1 METTVLAIA
10 LLMLAVA
17 LAAIG
22 IAGLTERLPRNRWAG
37 LRSASMRD
45 DDAAWRRGHRAAGA
59 TLMAAAGPPLLLAM
73 ALFVAPPPDIAD
85 WFLVYAVVGVVT
97 GGLIALSARQADRAL
112 SGPSAE
118 D

>member
-10 LLMLAVA
+10 LLVLAGALAV
-17 LAAIG
+17 IG

-45 DDAAWRRGHRAAGA
+45 DDEAWRRGHRAAGA
-59 TLMAAAGPPLLLAM
+59 TLIAAAGPPLLLAV
-73 ALFVAPPPDIAD
+73 ALFVAPPPETAD
-85 WFLVYAVVGVVT
+85 WFVVYAVVGVVT
-97 GGLIALSARQADRAL
+97 GGLIALSARQADRAVG
-112 SGPSAE
+112 GPGTE